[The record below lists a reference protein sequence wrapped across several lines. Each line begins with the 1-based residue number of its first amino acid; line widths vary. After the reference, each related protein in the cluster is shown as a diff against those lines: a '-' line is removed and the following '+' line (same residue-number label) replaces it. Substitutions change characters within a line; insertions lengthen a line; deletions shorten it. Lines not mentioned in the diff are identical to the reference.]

1 MSNKGSIL
9 TVNNFSNKGIVL
21 TADALTDYLQ
31 TKKQQVKD
39 QKIIYSVF
47 EYMILGYGLHTIV
60 TEMNL
65 PSTLSLAERT
75 IRRLLKDSGFDC
87 VDEIMTNYYRLL
99 LFPMLQAG
107 ESFLQKEYQ
116 KYLALKTETSKIF
129 KVSAVFREGASQYL
143 GTLTYNI
150 ASNFITMP
158 ILSEFADQIG
168 FDDVQLDSWISSS
181 VKKMAISINDQ
192 AELID
197 DLTGE
202 VITTINP
209 YKN

>member
-1 MSNKGSIL
+1 
-9 TVNNFSNKGIVL
+9 
-21 TADALTDYLQ
+21 
-31 TKKQQVKD
+31 
-39 QKIIYSVF
+39 
-47 EYMILGYGLHTIV
+47 MILGYGLHTIV

-116 KYLALKTETSKIF
+116 EYLALETNKIF
-129 KVSAVFREGASQYL
+129 KVSAIFREGASQYL

-158 ILSEFADQIG
+158 IMFAYSPITTDLNQLSEFFSKLAKAQECKLSEFADQIG